1 MTPTAAIAELARLR
15 NAQDAA
21 LTRGDTPKALAI
33 GRDITKLTRQMENPR
48 G

>member
-1 MTPTAAIAELARLR
+1 MTAQQIAELARLR

-21 LTRGDTPKALAI
+21 LNKGDTPLALAI
-33 GRDITKLTRQMENPR
+33 GRDITTLTKQMENPR